1 MTVTEKE
8 KKEKKRRKNQ
18 IEKEKIKI
26 KKSKTDGVSH
36 TLHPCHALNLSS
48 PSVKG
53 TQLAPKGHLTY
64 SATQWNICSVC
75 CCVSIVAVV
84 AVFIVVVVVV
94 FVVVVC
100 YLIAFSCGSGSSP

>member
-1 MTVTEKE
+1 MTGKE
-8 KKEKKRRKNQ
+8 KKERKKKKQ

-36 TLHPCHALNLSS
+36 NLQPRHALNLSH
-48 PSVKG
+48 PMEKG
-53 TQLAPKGHLTY
+53 TQLAPKGHLKY

-84 AVFIVVVVVV
+84 AVFVVAVVVV